1 MTIRCRMSIQ
11 EPVFKEPNY
20 EGKLTF
26 SALEWDRRGDSTVE
40 LGKIPL
46 SLRFRVELVLR
57 FNLCYRTLSR
67 PDIHN

>member
-1 MTIRCRMSIQ
+1 MTMCRMSIQ
-11 EPVFKEPNY
+11 NIVFKEPSY

-57 FNLCYRTLSR
+57 FKLFYQTLSP